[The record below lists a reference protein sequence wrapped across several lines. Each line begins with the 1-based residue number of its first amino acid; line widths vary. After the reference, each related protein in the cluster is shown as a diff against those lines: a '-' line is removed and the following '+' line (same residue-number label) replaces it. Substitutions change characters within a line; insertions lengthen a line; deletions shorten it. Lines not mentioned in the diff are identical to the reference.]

1 MNSTM
6 YCIRVDKKLKHQFD
20 SICKEFGLTPSA
32 VFNVYAKKV
41 VREKRIPFVIESS
54 NTTSYLIDE
63 KVSTPSKK
71 KATKI
76 TKVTKTTKT
85 TKAKKTKK
93 SNRKPKDQ
101 FLDDFN
107 RYIEKTGQFIVR
119 EDTEED
125 PEQLL

>member
-54 NTTSYLIDE
+54 NATSYLIDE

-71 KATKI
+71 KTTKI

>member
-71 KATKI
+71 KTTKI

>member
-54 NTTSYLIDE
+54 NATSYLIDE

-71 KATKI
+71 KTTKI
-76 TKVTKTTKT
+76 TKT